1 MKITN
6 KDKEIIKEA
15 IKSVELKTSGEIVP
29 VILSQSDFY
38 PAAHFRLALIMGIFF
53 SLILYY
59 TYDFSD
65 PMSLI
70 WIQAPGILL
79 GYILAYIP
87 SVKRLFTTKAEMQ
100 EEVYQRSLEVFYEN
114 NVSITRDR
122 TGIMIFISLLERKVS
137 VLADCGINEVV
148 SKDYWNELVQTLT
161 SDIAEG
167 DMIQGVVKSI
177 NTCGSKLLDSFPIK
191 DDDTNEVVD
200 ELITDL

>member
-1 MKITN
+1 MKISD
-6 KDKEIIKEA
+6 KDKQVIKEA

-29 VILSQSDFY
+29 VILKQSDLY

-53 SLILYY
+53 SLVLYY

-65 PMSLI
+65 PFALI
-70 WIQAPGILL
+70 WIQAPGILM
-79 GYILAYIP
+79 GYIVAYIP
-87 SVKRLFTTKAEMQ
+87 SVKRLLTSKAEMQ

-114 NVSITRDR
+114 NVSMTRDR

-148 SKDYWNELVQTLT
+148 SKDYWNELVQVLT
-161 SDIAEG
+161 SDISKGE
-167 DMIQGVVKSI
+167 MIQGVVKSI
-177 NTCGSKLLDSFPIK
+177 NTCGSKLVESFPIK
-191 DDDTNEVVD
+191 EDDTNEVVD

>member
-1 MKITN
+1 MKISD
-6 KDKEIIKEA
+6 KDKETIKEA

-29 VILSQSDFY
+29 VILKQSDFY

-53 SLILYY
+53 SLVLYY

-65 PMSLI
+65 PMALI

-79 GYILAYIP
+79 GYIVAYIP
-87 SVKRLFTTKAEMQ
+87 SVKRLLTTKAEMQ

-114 NVSITRDR
+114 NVSMTRDR

-148 SKDYWNELVQTLT
+148 SKDYWNELVQVLT
-161 SDIAEG
+161 SDIAKG

-177 NTCGSKLLDSFPIK
+177 NTCGSKLVESFPIK
-191 DDDTNEVVD
+191 EDDTNEVVD

>member
-1 MKITN
+1 MKISD
-6 KDKEIIKEA
+6 KDKEVIKEA

-29 VILSQSDFY
+29 VILKQSDFY

-53 SLILYY
+53 SLVLYY

-65 PMSLI
+65 PLALI

-79 GYILAYIP
+79 GYFVAYIP
-87 SVKRLFTTKAEMQ
+87 SIKRLFTTKAEMQ

-114 NVSITRDR
+114 NVSMTRDR

-148 SKDYWNELVQTLT
+148 SKDYWNELVQVLT
-161 SDIAEG
+161 SDIAKG
-167 DMIQGVVKSI
+167 DMTQGVVKSI
-177 NTCGSKLLDSFPIK
+177 NTCGSKLLESFPIK
-191 DDDTNEVVD
+191 EDDTNEVVD